1 MSVENSLWYQIF
13 TCSKT
18 VKNCV
23 INVYWNVYVIFFL
36 YIRRFVHHLNKL
48 ILTLNQRCQFK
59 RFQLTT
65 QLQTFYWC
73 LSITKNVPI
82 QKKRCKK
89 KTNIN
94 KVVFDHFS
102 VVYFDFMGLILCVNR
117 KANNTQHEHQQLK
130 LKFDSK

>member
-59 RFQLTT
+59 RFQMTT
-65 QLQTFYWC
+65 QLQIFYWC

-117 KANNTQHEHQQLK
+117 NANNTHEHQQLK